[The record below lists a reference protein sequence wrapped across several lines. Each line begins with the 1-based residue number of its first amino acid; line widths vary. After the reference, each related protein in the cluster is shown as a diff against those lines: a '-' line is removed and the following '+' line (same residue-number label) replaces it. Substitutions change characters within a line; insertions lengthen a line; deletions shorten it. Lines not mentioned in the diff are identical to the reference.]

1 MSHNC
6 IRTRLS
12 QGSAVLAII
21 LATTA
26 TAHAQEVAPADQP
39 AADAVLTAGEA
50 PESAA
55 DGADQGAAS
64 AEGSGGSDIVVTG
77 TRIGAS
83 GFNAPTPVTVATSE
97 KLKEAAPGNLADGL
111 NQLPVFAGSIKSS
124 NSLPTAANR
133 NIGQNLLNLRG
144 LGPTRTLVLL
154 NGQRMVANNVLGSVD
169 INVIPQ
175 GLVSRVD
182 VVTGGASA
190 AYGSDAVA
198 GVVNFVLNTGLRGF
212 KGELQSGISTFGDA
226 RQFSGSLAYGASTS
240 DDTARFIVGIDA
252 FDQKGIGPLKKTG
265 RDFFDNGEGT
275 IVIPNGTPRQF
286 NARQVRSGQA
296 TYGGL
301 ITSGPLVGTQFL
313 GNGATSAFNY
323 GSPGASNYTWI
334 NGGDGAKGN
343 LGLLPGQKRFSG
355 YVRAEFDVNDRLTVY
370 ADGLYAQSHTDQAA
384 FYNYAT
390 TALAQYTIFR
400 DNAYLPAAVAAR
412 MDAAGITSFKLGRAE
427 SELPLD
433 HNVAKTDVYRA
444 SVGLR
449 GSFGDS
455 WKYDAGYTFGQTDQ
469 FMANTNLAVARN
481 AFAAAD
487 AVRDASGKIVCRST
501 LSGLDP
507 GCTPRNLFG
516 VQPVDKAI
524 SDYVTDDS
532 FLNLRLRQQV
542 FSANI
547 RGNLGDS
554 FQIAG
559 PIAVAAGLEY
569 RKESAFQTV
578 DALSPTKNDFTGI
591 RGAPVAIN
599 GVQGPFRFFNPLP
612 FSGNYNIKEGYIEV
626 GLPVL
631 ADSILGSLD
640 LNGAV
645 RHADYSTSGGVT
657 TWKVG
662 ASWQLTD
669 DLRLRG
675 TVSQDVRAPNLQELF
690 NPGLKTSGNVS
701 YPGQGTLPT
710 TTFLRGNPNLA
721 PERARTLTVGAVYK
735 PSWLPGLQAS
745 VDYYKIKVKDAIGFF
760 SEERII
766 SECFAGNAAQC
777 AQLTVTGGTLVVNR
791 GYVNLSQQTVA
802 GIDFELSYKTDFAGG
817 ELSSRII
824 ANHGLKNES
833 VTPGSAPN
841 VALGLPSAPKW
852 GGLAQVD
859 WKKGPFGLF
868 VQERYLGPARQGV
881 DKPWVDGIDIANG
894 RIPAVF
900 YTNLTA
906 KYDLELGGGKQQVFL
921 SVQNLFNRRIPFG
934 AFGVS
939 SSFASSYNA
948 AYDVIGRY
956 FTGGVRVSF

>member
-1 MSHNC
+1 MAG
-6 IRTRLS
+6 
-12 QGSAVLAII
+12 QSA
-21 LATTA
+21 
-26 TAHAQEVAPADQP
+26 
-39 AADAVLTAGEA
+39 
-50 PESAA
+50 
-55 DGADQGAAS
+55 ADQGATVDQGS
-64 AEGSGGSDIVVTG
+64 AGSDIVVTG
-77 TRIGAS
+77 SRISAS
-83 GFNAPTPVTVATSE
+83 GFNAPTPVTVASSE
-97 KLKEAAPGNLADGL
+97 KLREAAPGNLADGL

-133 NIGQNLLNLRG
+133 NIGQNLLNLRA

-198 GVVNFVLNTGLRGF
+198 GVVNFVLDTGF
-212 KGELQSGISTFGDA
+212 KGFKAEVQGGISTYGDA
-226 RQFSGSLAYGASTS
+226 RQFYGSLAYGASTS
-240 DDTARFIVGIDA
+240 DGSARFVVGIDA
-252 FDQKGIGPLKKTG
+252 FDQKGIGPLKETG

-275 IVIPNGTPRQF
+275 IVIPNGTPRQY
-286 NARQVRSGQA
+286 NARAVRSGQA

-301 ITSGPLVGTQFL
+301 IVSGPLVGTQFL
-313 GNGATSAFNY
+313 ANGATSVHDY
-323 GSPGASNYTWI
+323 GSPGASNYAWG

-343 LGLLPGQKRFSG
+343 LGLLPAQQRLSG
-355 YVRAEFDVNDRLTVY
+355 YLRAEFDVADDLTLF
-370 ADGLYAQSHTDQAA
+370 ADGLYARSHTDQEA

-390 TALAQYTIFR
+390 TAVAQYTIYR
-400 DNAYLPAAVAAR
+400 DNAYLPAAIAAR
-412 MDAAGITSFKLGRAE
+412 MDAAGITEFRLGRAE
-427 SELPLD
+427 SELPLV
-433 HNVAKTDVYRA
+433 HNVATTDVYRT

-449 GSFGDS
+449 GTINDV
-455 WKYDAGYTFGQTDQ
+455 WKYDAAYTFGQTDQ
-469 FMANTNLAVARN
+469 YMANTGLSVTRN
-481 AFAAAD
+481 AYAAAD
-487 AVRDASGKIVCRST
+487 AVRNASGQIVCRST
-501 LSGLDP
+501 LAGLDP

-516 VQPVDKAI
+516 VQPVNQAI

-559 PIAVAAGLEY
+559 PIAVAAGVEY

-578 DALSPTKNDFTGI
+578 DAISPTANNFAGV
-591 RGAPVAIN
+591 RGAPAAIN

-612 FSGNYNIKEGYIEV
+612 FSGRYNIKEGYLEV

-631 ADSILGSLD
+631 RGSVVGSLD

-657 TWKVG
+657 TWKAG
-662 ASWQLTD
+662 GSWEPID
-669 DLRLRG
+669 GLRFRG
-675 TVSQDVRAPNLQELF
+675 TLSRDVRAPNLQELF

-710 TTFLRGNPNLA
+710 TTFLRGNPNLS
-721 PERARTLTVGAVYK
+721 PESARTLTGGVVYK
-735 PSWLPGLQAS
+735 PSWFPGLQAS
-745 VDYYKIKVKDAIGFF
+745 LDYYKIKVKDAIGFF

-766 SECFAGNAAQC
+766 RECFAGNAAQC
-777 AQLTVTGGTLVVNR
+777 AQLTVTGGTLTVNR

-802 GIDFELSYKTDFAGG
+802 GLDFEMSYRTDLAGG
-817 ELSSRII
+817 VFGARVI
-824 ANHGLKNES
+824 ANHALKNES
-833 VTPGSAPN
+833 VTPGSAPT
-841 VALGLPSAPKW
+841 VALGLSSAPKW
-852 GGLAQVD
+852 GGLLQVD
-859 WKKGPFGLF
+859 WKKAPFSIF
-868 VQERYLGPARQGV
+868 VQERYLGPATQGV
-881 DKPWVDGIDIANG
+881 DTPWIDGVDIADG
-894 RIPAVF
+894 HIPRVF

-906 KYDLELGGGKQQVFL
+906 NYDLGVGDGKQQIFV
-921 SVQNLFNRRIPFG
+921 SVQNLFDRRIPFG

-956 FTGGVRVSF
+956 FTGGVRLSF